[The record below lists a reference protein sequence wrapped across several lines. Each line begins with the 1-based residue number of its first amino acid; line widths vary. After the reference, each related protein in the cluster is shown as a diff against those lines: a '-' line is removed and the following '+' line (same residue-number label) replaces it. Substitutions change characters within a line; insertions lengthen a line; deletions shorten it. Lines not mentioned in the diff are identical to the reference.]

1 MDHNPTHWPIF
12 FSVKVRAVGFVVTN
26 VDVLVW
32 ARLGSILLFCKFAI
46 VGHYY
51 SQMITYYFRTLKDE
65 TLKRLEE
72 PRSGVWVNVLDP
84 SDEELSQLAK
94 RFSLDEDII
103 SDAKDLYEVPRMEK
117 THNATYFF
125 TRYPYRAENQ
135 NQVDV
140 TAPILIIMGETFVMT
155 IKVREVPQFD
165 RIISGDDVV
174 YTTQKTKFF
183 IHLMSIFTNSFDK
196 ELKRLQKAVHRDR
209 VRLSR
214 IGPKDIERLVG
225 HENSLNN
232 MVDALVPTNTW
243 LQKVMGS
250 KNYMHFFDEDLEMM
264 EDLVIANSQ
273 VVNSA
278 RSVLTTIQNIRGSIE
293 AIMTSRL
300 NNALKIL
307 TVLTILLT
315 IPLVITSMYGMNVAL
330 PMQNNPNVFFIILT
344 VSIVILISLVALF
357 RKNEWL

>member
-1 MDHNPTHWPIF
+1 
-12 FSVKVRAVGFVVTN
+12 
-26 VDVLVW
+26 
-32 ARLGSILLFCKFAI
+32 
-46 VGHYY
+46 
-51 SQMITYYFRTLKDE
+51 MITYYFRTLKDDS
-65 TLKRLEE
+65 LKQIDK
-72 PRSGVWVNVLDP
+72 PRSGVWINVSEPTDN
-84 SDEELSQLAK
+84 ELSELVEK
-94 RFSLDEDII
+94 FSLDEDILA
-103 SDAKDLYEVPRMEK
+103 DAKDLYEIPRMEK
-117 THNATYFF
+117 TDNATYFF

-140 TAPILIIMGETFVMT
+140 TAPILIVVGSTFVMT
-155 IKVREVPQFD
+155 IHIREVPQFS
-165 RIISGDDVV
+165 RIISGHETVH
-174 YTTQKTKFF
+174 TTQKTKFF
-183 IHLMSIFTNSFDK
+183 IHLMSIFTNSFDR
-196 ELKRLQKAVHRDR
+196 ELKRLQKAVHKDR

-225 HENSLNN
+225 YESSLNN

-243 LQKVMGS
+243 LQKVTGNNS
-250 KNYMHFFDEDLEMM
+250 YMHFFEEDLEIMQ
-264 EDLVIANSQ
+264 DLVIANSQ

-330 PMQNNPNVFFIILT
+330 PMQDNPSMFFIILGFST
-344 VSIVILISLVALF
+344 IMLISLVILF
-357 RKNEWL
+357 RRNEWL